1 MTNRVK
7 VFSLEEANALLP
19 EIELLLTEFEE
30 KHEAFQR
37 LEDHLFFEEILDN
50 ATPHETK
57 LRELEE
63 RLVALEREIE
73 KIRTLGCLLRHPE
86 RGWVD
91 FLARRDKEWICY
103 CWRRGEQKIKFYH
116 TLRGGFFERQLLGE
130 PV

>member
-1 MTNRVK
+1 MK

-19 EIELLLTEFEE
+19 ELESLLTEFEA

-50 ATPHETK
+50 AAPDEAK

-63 RLVALEREIE
+63 RLAALETEIE

-103 CWRRGEQKIKFYH
+103 CWRRGEPGIQFYH
-116 TLRGGFFERQLLGE
+116 TLGGGFFERQPLTQTI
-130 PV
+130 